1 MYDTAIEVI
10 GRCDACQKARAQ
22 FPDKQKIMTPTFKGQ
37 KPFQQWSI
45 DTIPLGDVNLVVCV
59 DTFSKWVEVLELE
72 SRSAEE
78 VWLAFFKEV
87 ICRYGV
93 PRVVRTD

>member
-1 MYDTAIEVI
+1 MYDTAVKVI
-10 GRCDACQKARAQ
+10 GQCDACQKATAQ
-22 FPDKQKIMTPTFKGQ
+22 FPDKQKTMTPILKGQ

-45 DTIPLGDVNLVVCV
+45 DTIPLGDISLVVCV

-72 SRSAEE
+72 SRNAEK

-87 ICRYGV
+87 ICWYGV